1 VLPVERQHNLV
12 VDIGD
17 RPALPAVVE
26 PVENPFYNNGIGM
39 FRAADHLWWID
50 LMELI
55 ALADDYGPM
64 SMADYDDLRRAMV
77 LIRSFPSVRAHKPLD
92 ADPSWY
98 MGPVM
103 HARREWS
110 RSSSPRTG
118 EEEGRQ
124 IMRWSD
130 TIREIVTQPTA
141 VLPPVVVGP
150 PAQEPV
156 DEPPWWSAEEEIEW
170 RRFQAAQAEIQDG
183 NPEQVWEDLVRLRRQ
198 ENPEEDLGEEV
209 W

>member
-1 VLPVERQHNLV
+1 MR
-12 VDIGD
+12 
-17 RPALPAVVE
+17 
-26 PVENPFYNNGIGM
+26 
-39 FRAADHLWWID
+39 
-50 LMELI
+50 LI
-55 ALADDYGPM
+55 ELADDYGPM
-64 SMADYDDLRRAMV
+64 SMADDDDLRRALV

-92 ADPSWY
+92 ANPSWY
-98 MGPVM
+98 SGPVM

-130 TIREIVTQPTA
+130 TIREIVTQPTI
-141 VLPPVVVGP
+141 VPPPVVVEQ
-150 PAQEPV
+150 PAHEPG
-156 DEPPWWSAEEEIEW
+156 DEPPWWSVEEELEW

-183 NPEQVWEDLVRLRRQ
+183 NPELIWGNLVGLQQNLVRLRRQ
-198 ENPEEDLGEEV
+198 EEDDEDPGEEV